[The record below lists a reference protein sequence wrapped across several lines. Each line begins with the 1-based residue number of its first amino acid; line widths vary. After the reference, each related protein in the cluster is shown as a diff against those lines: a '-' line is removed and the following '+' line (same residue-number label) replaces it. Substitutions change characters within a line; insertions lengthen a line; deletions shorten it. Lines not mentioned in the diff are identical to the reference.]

1 MDQVGLDHFPFYVV
15 AGGGRSVGGV
25 VRGGKS
31 PRGTYWAA
39 LLPEVAL
46 GCCWA
51 VLSVAGR
58 VMGGAG
64 GQRVGRNGLPK
75 AGARRRP

>member
-31 PRGTYWAA
+31 PRGMYLLWAA

-58 VMGGAG
+58 D
-64 GQRVGRNGLPK
+64 GRAERLTK
-75 AGARRRP
+75 GARRRP

>member
-1 MDQVGLDHFPFYVV
+1 MVVRLCRWLNSWIFHFMQWL
-15 AGGGRSVGGV
+15 AVGG
-25 VRGGKS
+25 GGKS
-31 PRGTYWAA
+31 PRGMYLLWAA

-58 VMGGAG
+58 D
-64 GQRVGRNGLPK
+64 GRAERLTK
-75 AGARRRP
+75 GARRRP